1 MAKTF
6 WSDTLVSQDIAV
18 SSQQHLSLIDQFSK
32 DQLRMGQVTLLRTII
47 GIDCAAVVH
56 DSGEGSSTLSIGI
69 GVASQEAFL
78 AGTLPDPNAATD
90 FPTKGW
96 IFRAR
101 GRVFGFPT
109 GAPQV
114 QSWRIDRDIRAR
126 RILDNGEPYIIL
138 TNDVNEGSTVVL
150 RVTGLIRCL
159 WLVR

>member
-6 WSDTLVSQDIAV
+6 WSDTLISSDIAV
-18 SSQQHLSLIDQFSK
+18 SSQQHLGLIDQFTK

-47 GIDCAAVVH
+47 GIDCAAVIH
-56 DSGEGSSTLSIGI
+56 ESGAGSSTLSMGI

-78 AGTLPDPNAATD
+78 AGTLPDPNTATD

-101 GRVFGFPT
+101 GRVFAFPV

-114 QSWRIDRDIRAR
+114 YSWRIDRDIRAR
-126 RILDNGEPYIIL
+126 RILDNGEPYMIF
-138 TNDVNEGSTVVL
+138 TNDTNEGSTTAL
-150 RVTGLIRCL
+150 RVTGLVRCL

>member
-6 WSDTLVSQDIAV
+6 WSDTLVSSDVMV
-18 SSQQHLSLIDQFSK
+18 SSQQHLGLIDQFTK

-47 GIDCAAVVH
+47 GIDCAALVH
-56 DSGEGSSTLSIGI
+56 DSNEGSSTLSMGI

-78 AGTLPDPNAATD
+78 AGTLPDPNTASD

-101 GRVFGFPT
+101 GRVFGFAAD
-109 GAPQV
+109 APAV
-114 QSWRIDRDIRAR
+114 YSWRIDRDIRAR
-126 RILDNGEPYIIL
+126 RILDNGEPYIIF
-138 TNDVNEGSTVVL
+138 TNDLNEGGTVAL
-150 RVTGLIRCL
+150 RITGLVRCL

>member
-6 WSDTLVSQDIAV
+6 WSDTMVSKDIAV
-18 SSQQHLSLIDQFSK
+18 SSQQHFGLIEQFTK

-47 GIDCAAVVH
+47 GMDCAAVIH

-78 AGTLPDPNAATD
+78 AGTLPDPNTAND
-90 FPTKGW
+90 FPPKGW

-101 GRVFGFPT
+101 GRVFAFPA

-114 QSWRIDRDIRAR
+114 YSWRIDRDIRAR
-126 RILDNGEPYIIL
+126 RVLDNGEPYMIL
-138 TNDVNEGSTVVL
+138 TNDVNESSSVVL
-150 RVTGLIRCL
+150 RVTGLVRCL